1 MSRMS
6 FNYKNYN
13 IIVVV
18 VLARDI
24 LACFAGKS
32 TESNRA
38 FYEFMI
44 YRNVQYHGDSRQ
56 QTTGLKIN
64 YFPEI
69 TLKISS
75 LKMFQFI

>member
-13 IIVVV
+13 IIVIV

-24 LACFAGKS
+24 LACLAGKS

-44 YRNVQYHGDSRQ
+44 YRI
-56 QTTGLKIN
+56 KI
-64 YFPEI
+64 
-69 TLKISS
+69 
-75 LKMFQFI
+75 

>member
-56 QTTGLKIN
+56 KIFIMQTTNNRTENKL
-64 YFPEI
+64 F
-69 TLKISS
+69 S
-75 LKMFQFI
+75 

>member
-1 MSRMS
+1 MSKMN

-44 YRNVQYHGDSRQ
+44 YRNVQ
-56 QTTGLKIN
+56 
-64 YFPEI
+64 
-69 TLKISS
+69 
-75 LKMFQFI
+75 